1 MIGRRSMEHRF
12 PPVLVLL
19 ICAAAAPMIAAGTR
33 RLGLSVVVIELLL
46 GVALGPQGLAIV
58 SATTGALPAFATLG
72 LAFLFFIAGLEIDLP
87 AIRGGPLRLAFAGW
101 VCGLALAIAIAFA
114 MRAAG
119 LTDAWRVV
127 AIALMTTAL
136 GVLVPILRD
145 GAALD
150 TPFGRNVLAAGV
162 MGELGPILLIS
173 LIVSRRFSADV
184 QAGLTLA
191 FIVIVLLLVWLMTR
205 GARVPAVLGFLR
217 RGLDHSGQTP
227 IRVALVLVVGLA
239 VLAEDFGLDL
249 ALGALAAG
257 MMIGF
262 ASRGGTRVH
271 DLHAKIDAVG
281 FGFLIPLFFLSSGM
295 KLDLR
300 SVVGSASGLALVGVF
315 LVALVAV
322 RLPAVVL
329 LRRSL
334 GARGAAAVALASAT
348 TLSLVVVITQVAV
361 EAGVMTAAQVS
372 PMVVAGMLTVILFPA
387 QAFRLAAVT
396 RGTRSDLDDRE
407 GL

>member
-1 MIGRRSMEHRF
+1 
-12 PPVLVLL
+12 
-19 ICAAAAPMIAAGTR
+19 
-33 RLGLSVVVIELLL
+33 
-46 GVALGPQGLAIV
+46 
-58 SATTGALPAFATLG
+58 
-72 LAFLFFIAGLEIDLP
+72 
-87 AIRGGPLRLAFAGW
+87 
-101 VCGLALAIAIAFA
+101 
-114 MRAAG
+114 
-119 LTDAWRVV
+119 
-127 AIALMTTAL
+127 
-136 GVLVPILRD
+136 
-145 GAALD
+145 
-150 TPFGRNVLAAGV
+150 
-162 MGELGPILLIS
+162 
-173 LIVSRRFSADV
+173 
-184 QAGLTLA
+184 
-191 FIVIVLLLVWLMTR
+191 
-205 GARVPAVLGFLR
+205 
-217 RGLDHSGQTP
+217 
-227 IRVALVLVVGLA
+227 
-239 VLAEDFGLDL
+239 
-249 ALGALAAG
+249 

-262 ASRGGTRVH
+262 ALGGGTRVH

-372 PMVVAGMLTVILFPA
+372 PLVVAGMLTVILFPA

-396 RGTRSDLDDRE
+396 RGTSSDLDDRE